1 MLTPERGHYV
11 EVLGLRTFYLQAGAG
26 QPVVLLHGS
35 SPGAC
40 SLIHWKHN
48 LDALVEAGFA
58 VYAYDQPGF
67 GYSDNPT
74 DYSMDATVAHARAFM
89 AAFNL
94 TGCHLVG
101 SSLGSEIAVRVALA
115 DPGVGRLVLAAAST
129 IAPLGSPAS
138 AERAQHHG
146 RELREFVPGLE
157 NMRRLSLGT
166 LYNPAL
172 VTQELVQ
179 ARHEMSIGKNYEA
192 QTRRREVPRP
202 PPIHDAL
209 GELRSKT
216 LVVWGKND
224 RGAMPERALLL
235 FDLIPDAELH
245 LFDQAAHW
253 VQWDQ
258 AHRFN
263 RVVVDFLSDAGR

>member
-1 MLTPERGHYV
+1 MMGQRTPTAPCSSTVSSACNSSSSPMPPWSCPSRSGPRRSSTRRSPVRPSRYSARFSLDAAVAGRAYARGATPDATPTSRAGDVMLTPERGHYV

-179 ARHEMSIGKNYEA
+179 VRHEMSIGK
-192 QTRRREVPRP
+192 
-202 PPIHDAL
+202 
-209 GELRSKT
+209 
-216 LVVWGKND
+216 
-224 RGAMPERALLL
+224 
-235 FDLIPDAELH
+235 
-245 LFDQAAHW
+245 
-253 VQWDQ
+253 
-258 AHRFN
+258 
-263 RVVVDFLSDAGR
+263 